1 LQQIA
6 LSVFN
11 TANLAVVTSRI
22 NVFERIELEF
32 QFIDGFLKLV
42 DVFSARR
49 VIIAPDSDNRFNN
62 SSRNRLYTSSRNNVQ
77 GFTLKKFLFFEPLP
91 EIPIASVL
99 VLSSLM
105 QLVNV
110 SRFNRAA
117 LSSLI
122 IRIDDRAPAA
132 FVSIRTSKV
141 TLKKE
146 FNEVSGFAT
155 SAREMNSVLVM
166 DSISV
171 TLNFI
176 IASSVTLK
184 SMFGNVYARI
194 ATDLGFL

>member
-1 LQQIA
+1 
-6 LSVFN
+6 
-11 TANLAVVTSRI
+11 
-22 NVFERIELEF
+22 
-32 QFIDGFLKLV
+32 
-42 DVFSARR
+42 
-49 VIIAPDSDNRFNN
+49 
-62 SSRNRLYTSSRNNVQ
+62 
-77 GFTLKKFLFFEPLP
+77 LP
-91 EIPIASVL
+91 EIPFASVL

-132 FVSIRTSKV
+132 FVSIRTSNV

-184 SMFGNVYARI
+184 SMFGNVYQGLRLILA
-194 ATDLGFL
+194 FCN

>member
-1 LQQIA
+1 
-6 LSVFN
+6 
-11 TANLAVVTSRI
+11 
-22 NVFERIELEF
+22 
-32 QFIDGFLKLV
+32 
-42 DVFSARR
+42 
-49 VIIAPDSDNRFNN
+49 
-62 SSRNRLYTSSRNNVQ
+62 
-77 GFTLKKFLFFEPLP
+77 LP

-194 ATDLGFL
+194 ATDLPFLLIERLKRSPEIPLWPRGYIQLEGHAHSTTEHFHNFVTDC

>member
-91 EIPIASVL
+91 EIPFASVL

-155 SAREMNSVLVM
+155 SAKQGSK
-166 DSISV
+166 
-171 TLNFI
+171 F
-176 IASSVTLK
+176 
-184 SMFGNVYARI
+184 
-194 ATDLGFL
+194 